1 MKKIKSIFDIEY
13 EHDYL
18 KNKSMININE
28 LDENGENALFSAD
41 ASKCEWLIR
50 NRINVNHLS
59 PYNGCSALYTEFEME
74 SDERTKILIEGGIN
88 INALNKNNENALF
101 YVHKSSTKFLLIE
114 NGINIMQ
121 INSYGNDALYYS
133 DKKVAEVLIKKG
145 IDIARYPESLDDILD
160 MISSPSVANLVKEE
174 KDKLLLIKN
183 IKEEKNI
190 IMNETFKDNTEEI
203 KKIKRI

>member
-1 MKKIKSIFDIEY
+1 MKKIKSIFDIEN

-18 KNKSMININE
+18 KNKSKININE
-28 LDENGENALFSAD
+28 LDENGENALFSAG
-41 ASKCEWLIR
+41 AAKCEWLIR
-50 NRINVNHLS
+50 NGIDINHLS

-74 SDERTKILIEGGIN
+74 SDERTKVLIKGGIN
-88 INALNKNNENALF
+88 INALNKNKETALF
-101 YVHKSSTKFLLIE
+101 YVHKNNTKLLLIE

-145 IDIARYPESLDDILD
+145 IDIGRYPENLDDILEI
-160 MISSPSVANLVKEE
+160 ISSFSVANLIKRE
-174 KDKLLLIKN
+174 KDKLLLIEN
-183 IKEEKNI
+183 IKQEKNI
-190 IMNETFKDNTEEI
+190 IMNETFKDYNEEM

>member
-41 ASKCEWLIR
+41 ATKCEWLIR
-50 NRINVNHLS
+50 NGIDINHLS

-74 SDERTKILIEGGIN
+74 SDERTKVLIEGGIN

-174 KDKLLLIKN
+174 KDKLLLIQN